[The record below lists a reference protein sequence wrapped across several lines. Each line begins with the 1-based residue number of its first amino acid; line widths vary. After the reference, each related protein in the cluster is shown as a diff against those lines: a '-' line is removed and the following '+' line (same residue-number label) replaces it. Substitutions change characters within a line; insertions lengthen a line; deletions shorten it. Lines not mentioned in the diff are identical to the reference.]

1 MADII
6 DLQDGEI
13 DTPKEE
19 KASNVSNAFCRN
31 SYRSEYFCW
40 KW

>member
-6 DLQDGEI
+6 DLQDSDEV
-13 DTPKEE
+13 PAEE
-19 KASNVSNAFCRN
+19 KGSFVSYAFCRN
-31 SYRSEYFCW
+31 SYRSEKFCW